1 MDRDQLEGY
10 EREITTL
17 LTGWGIGSVVAGT
30 AVALLGRRTGSKQW
44 MRFGRQTALWGAV
57 DALIAGAGV
66 LSRSRRGELTQEQVD
81 FEATK
86 LRVMLLLNAAADVV
100 YIAGGAH
107 IAFHAKPGRVDPPTP
122 ETTSF
127 RMGRGDGVAMVI
139 QGAFLLALDATYAR
153 KLSAQAP
160 KLGEASNF
168 G

>member
-1 MDRDQLEGY
+1 MDRDELEGY

-17 LTGWGIGSVVAGT
+17 LTAWAVGSIVKGT
-30 AVALLGRRTGSKQW
+30 AIALLGKRTGRKQW
-44 MRFGRQTALWGAV
+44 VRFGRQSAMWGAV
-57 DALIAGAGV
+57 DALIAGAGA

-107 IAFHAKPGRVDPPTP
+107 IAVRAKPGPP
-122 ETTSF
+122 ERTSF
-127 RMGRGDGVAMVI
+127 RMGRGDGLAILI

-153 KLSAQAP
+153 KLSA
-160 KLGEASNF
+160 
-168 G
+168 